1 MRNYLSLVFLLL
13 FVPVISHGQEHTKP
27 AARTEPPPAAT
38 RTQPE
43 LGSWIRYESTEGR
56 YSVLLPKQP
65 TFTTQQ
71 ATTADGVQ
79 FPQYMANSTYESGV
93 CLTGYFDQVQGTVFN
108 FDNARDG
115 MVKAVKGSLS
125 REAPISLDGYEG
137 REFLVTATLGGTE
150 ALFRVRIYKVQ
161 MRIYVLQF
169 ISEKASESEALV
181 KDSRKYF
188 DSFTPVAEP

>member
-1 MRNYLSLVFLLL
+1 MRNYLSLVFLLFL
-13 FVPVISHGQEHTKP
+13 PAITLGQEHTRP
-27 AARTEPPPAAT
+27 AARTEPSPPVV
-38 RTQPE
+38 RTEVPP
-43 LGSWIRYESTEGR
+43 GSWIHYQSTEGR
-56 YSVLLPKQP
+56 YSVLLPKSP
-65 TFTTQQ
+65 TFTTQE
-71 ATTADGVQ
+71 ATTADGVK

-93 CLTGYFDQVQGTVFN
+93 CLTGYFDQVQGTVFS

-115 MVKAVKGSLS
+115 MVKAVKGTLS

-137 REFLVTATLGGTE
+137 REFLVSANLSGTD

-188 DSFTPVAEP
+188 DSFTPVTEP

>member
-1 MRNYLSLVFLLL
+1 
-13 FVPVISHGQEHTKP
+13 
-27 AARTEPPPAAT
+27 
-38 RTQPE
+38 
-43 LGSWIRYESTEGR
+43 
-56 YSVLLPKQP
+56 VLLPKKP
-65 TFTTQQ
+65 TLTTQE
-71 ATTADGVQ
+71 AATADGVK
-79 FPQYMANSTYESGV
+79 FVQYMANSTYDSGV

-115 MVKAVKGSLS
+115 MVKAVKGTLS

-137 REFLVTATLGGTE
+137 REFLVAANLSGTD

-181 KDSRKYF
+181 RDSRKYL
-188 DSFTPVAEP
+188 DSFTPLPNP